1 MHEHA
6 SVHTWH
12 NEDSIHL
19 LSHMTKTLALCRL
32 QSLEILPSAIFSPI
46 QTSFHVNCAFCSE
59 QILHFHLN
67 EENGNVALSVWLTE
81 TTVRS
86 TVAMPAVTHFLSGGY
101 DQSTRSVVLTWVCT
115 AHWTHQ
121 DTHCH
126 ILMPFSLKC
135 LFFSKTLLTFS
146 LFNGPIMIVA
156 MHSLKVLYSG
166 YISIK

>member
-32 QSLEILPSAIFSPI
+32 QWLEILPSAIFSPI

-59 QILHFHLN
+59 QILYFHLN
-67 EENGNVALSVWLTE
+67 ENRNVALSVWLTE

-86 TVAMPAVTHFLSGGY
+86 TVGMPAVTHFLSGGY

>member
-6 SVHTWH
+6 PVHTWH

-19 LSHMTKTLALCRL
+19 LSHMTKTLGSMQTAVPRKSALCYFYPNTNIISCQL
-32 QSLEILPSAIFSPI
+32 CFLLK
-46 QTSFHVNCAFCSE
+46 
-59 QILHFHLN
+59 QILHFHSN
-67 EENGNVALSVWLTE
+67 EENGNVAPTVLLTE

-86 TVAMPAVTHFLSGGY
+86 TVAMPAVTHFLSSGY
-101 DQSTRSVVLTWVCT
+101 DQSTRSIVLTRVCT

-135 LFFSKTLLTFS
+135 LFFSKTFL
-146 LFNGPIMIVA
+146 NI
-156 MHSLKVLYSG
+156 
-166 YISIK
+166 